1 MSNEAIATLIEIII
15 IIIIVIVNGLVMYF
29 QSKKNEEEE
38 EKEISATN
46 NNTDESEE
54 DYRYN
59 SYYNC
64 KVINIENKTS
74 EEIERELKSFLNKK
88 DIDIYGNG
96 GKIMCND
103 KNIIIIWNKEEE

>member
-1 MSNEAIATLIEIII
+1 MNFEVKVIATVLIV
-15 IIIIVIVNGLVMYF
+15 IIIVIVNGLIMYF
-29 QSKKNEEEE
+29 QSKKNEEE

-46 NNTDESEE
+46 NNTYESEE
-54 DYRYN
+54 ENRLYPN
-59 SYYNC
+59 YNC
-64 KVINIENKTS
+64 KVIDIRNMTS
-74 EEIERELKSFLNKK
+74 EEIERELKSFLNKI

>member
-1 MSNEAIATLIEIII
+1 MNFEVKVIATVIIV
-15 IIIIVIVNGLVMYF
+15 IIIVIVNGLIMYF
-29 QSKKNEEEE
+29 QNKKNEEEE
-38 EKEISATN
+38 

-54 DYRYN
+54 DYRYY
-59 SYYNC
+59 SYYDC

-74 EEIERELKSFLNKK
+74 EEIEKELKSFLNKT

-103 KNIIIIWNKEEE
+103 KNIIIIWNKEEEQ

>member
-1 MSNEAIATLIEIII
+1 MNFGVKVIVTVIIV
-15 IIIIVIVNGLVMYF
+15 IIIVIVNGLIMYF
-29 QSKKNEEEE
+29 QSKKNEEE